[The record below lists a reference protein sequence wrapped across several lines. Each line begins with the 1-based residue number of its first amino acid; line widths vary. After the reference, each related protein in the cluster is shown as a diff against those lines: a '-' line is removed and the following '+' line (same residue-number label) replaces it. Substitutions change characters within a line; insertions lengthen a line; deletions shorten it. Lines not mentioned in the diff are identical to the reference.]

1 MPITHTHTTFADFLI
16 LTPWDRC
23 SSQKIDKSLISLVHC
38 KIDNFYCLLNAFES
52 NNQFQGVIIR
62 KFPKPV
68 CDRHIGE
75 NSYNSGHSSRR
86 RKSKTV
92 CEST

>member
-1 MPITHTHTTFADFLI
+1 MCLSHTHSFADCLI

-23 SSQKIDKSLISLVHC
+23 SSKKIDKSLIFLVHC
-38 KIDNFYCLLNAFES
+38 KIDYFCYLLNAFES
-52 NNQFQGVIIR
+52 NNKFQGVKIR

-68 CDRHIGE
+68 CDRHIRK
-75 NSYNSGHSSRR
+75 NSYNSGQSSRG

-92 CEST
+92 SEST

>member
-1 MPITHTHTTFADFLI
+1 MPITHTAFADFLI

-23 SSQKIDKSLISLVHC
+23 LSQKVDKSLISLVHC
-38 KIDNFYCLLNAFES
+38 KIDYFYYLLNAFES
-52 NNQFQGVIIR
+52 NNQFQGVKIR

-68 CDRHIGE
+68 CDRYIRK
-75 NSYNSGHSSRR
+75 NSYNSGHSSRG

-92 CEST
+92 SEST